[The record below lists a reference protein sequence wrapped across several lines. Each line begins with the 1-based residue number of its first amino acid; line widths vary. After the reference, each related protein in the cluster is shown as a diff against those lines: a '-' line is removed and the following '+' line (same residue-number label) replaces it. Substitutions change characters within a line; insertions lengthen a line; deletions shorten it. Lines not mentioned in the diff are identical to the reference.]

1 MVRKGDVQWWVLE
14 ARKYPES
21 APLAI
26 EFLAQRLAELDQ
38 ENEKLRDEV
47 LRLRQRASTE
57 SEGGQVRALRRQIE
71 KLEYLLKSQTATE
84 PMCVLYSDGLR
95 SARLPIS
102 EMQRLARTGQAP
114 LDSRALLSLR
124 ALLVA
129 RPHDEVLLVTSE
141 GRGAKQL
148 APDLPP
154 LPENGRW
161 PNEPSPWLREGERLA
176 AAAIVSTPPR
186 FWTIVTRKGY
196 AQRFVRAAF
205 EREMELGDPLL
216 HSLLDRDEAVSI
228 VDGDRGDLVVITRW
242 GQANRFSH
250 RAIDV
255 QGSLAL
261 DLEDGDE
268 VVDALSL
275 PEDGE
280 IVIVTASGRA
290 IRRHTEQLP
299 ARQKPGDTLGKRLIG
314 AQDVLALAPFD
325 PEDRLLYLTCSGRFV
340 LVPLEDLPPHDR
352 LTKGVSLSDLSREP
366 AAAVTIVP
374 RDLL

>member
-26 EFLAQRLAELDQ
+26 EFLARRLAELDQ
-38 ENEKLRDEV
+38 QNEHLRDEL
-47 LRLRQRASTE
+47 LRLRQRGSSE
-57 SEGGQVRALRRQIE
+57 SDSGQVAALRRQIE

-84 PMCVLYSDGLR
+84 PTCVLYSDGLR
-95 SARLPIS
+95 SARLPVT
-102 EMQRLARTGQAP
+102 EMQRLARAGHKP
-114 LDSRALLSLR
+114 LEPRALLSLR

-129 RPHDEVLLVTSE
+129 RPHDEVLLVTSA
-141 GRGAKQL
+141 GRGTKQL
-148 APDLPP
+148 IPELPP

-161 PNEPSPWLREGERLA
+161 PNEPSPWLHEGERLA
-176 AAAIVSTPPR
+176 AAAISNAPPR

-205 EREMELGDPLL
+205 EREMEQGDPLVR
-216 HSLLDRDEAVSI
+216 SLLDRDEAVSI
-228 VDGDRGDLVVITRW
+228 VGGDRGDLVVLTRW

-250 RAIDV
+250 RAIEV
-255 QGSLAL
+255 QGSLAM

-268 VVDALSL
+268 VVAALSL

-290 IRRHTEQLP
+290 TRRHTEQLP
-299 ARQKPGDTLGKRLIG
+299 GRQKPGDTLGKRLIG
-314 AQDVLALAPFD
+314 AQDVLGLFPFD
-325 PEDRLLYLTCSGRFV
+325 PQDHLLFLTSSGRLLLI
-340 LVPLEDLPPHDR
+340 PLEDLSRQDR
-352 LTKGVSLSDLSREP
+352 LTKGVALRNLSRDP
-366 AAAVTIVP
+366 AIAVTVVP
-374 RDLL
+374 RDLR